1 MIELLKKSL
10 IQLFELYNVTMK
22 YFLPLIIAVSILISP
37 LNTLAEELIL
47 AGGCFWCLEH
57 DLESL
62 KGVNSV
68 DSGYSGG
75 SLQNPTYENHNGHQ
89 EVVLVDYD
97 SQLVTLPEILR
108 LYFRNID
115 PLDGKGQFCDR
126 GDSYRPVI
134 FFKDA
139 TEESDA
145 INAIVSASN
154 ELRVPLEK
162 ISVELKSKGRFWLAE
177 EYHQDFAERNEL
189 KYKFYRFSCGR
200 DQRLDKLWG
209 DNARSINLWNE

>member
-1 MIELLKKSL
+1 MKYLLSL
-10 IQLFELYNVTMK
+10 IVAL
-22 YFLPLIIAVSILISP
+22 SIFVNP
-37 LNTLAEELIL
+37 VNAFAEELIL

-62 KGVNSV
+62 KGINFVE
-68 DSGYSGG
+68 SGYSGG
-75 SLQNPTYENHNGHQ
+75 DLQNPTYENHEGHQ
-89 EVVLVDYD
+89 EVVLVNYD
-97 SQLVTLPEILR
+97 SKLVTLPEILR

-145 INAIVSASN
+145 INSIVSASN
-154 ELRVPLEK
+154 GTRNSLEAETIEFIASLSSVASLKK
-162 ISVELKSKGRFWLAE
+162 ITGL
-177 EYHQDFAERNEL
+177 
-189 KYKFYRFSCGR
+189 
-200 DQRLDKLWG
+200 
-209 DNARSINLWNE
+209 

>member
-1 MIELLKKSL
+1 
-10 IQLFELYNVTMK
+10 MK
-22 YFLPLIIAVSILISP
+22 YFLPPILAFSIFLHP

-47 AGGCFWCLEH
+47 AGGCLWRLEH
-57 DLESL
+57 DLDSL
-62 KGVNSV
+62 QGINFVQ
-68 DSGYSGG
+68 SGYSGG
-75 SLQNPTYENHNGHQ
+75 DLQNPTYENHEGHQ

-97 SQLVTLPEILR
+97 PQLVTLPEILR

-115 PLDGKGQFCDR
+115 PLDDKGQFCDR

-134 FFKDA
+134 FFKNV

-162 ISVELKSKGRFWLAE
+162 ISV
-177 EYHQDFAERNEL
+177 
-189 KYKFYRFSCGR
+189 
-200 DQRLDKLWG
+200 
-209 DNARSINLWNE
+209 

>member
-1 MIELLKKSL
+1 
-10 IQLFELYNVTMK
+10 MK
-22 YFLPLIIAVSILISP
+22 YFLPLIIAFSILINP

-47 AGGCFWCLEH
+47 AGGCFWCLEL

-62 KGVNSV
+62 RGVNSV
-68 DSGYSGG
+68 VSGYSGG
-75 SLQNPTYENHNGHQ
+75 KLQNPTYENHNGHQ

-134 FFKDA
+134 FFKNE
-139 TEESDA
+139 TEESVA
-145 INAIVSASN
+145 KNAVVSASN

-162 ISVELKSKGRFWLAE
+162 ISVELKLKGQFWLAE
-177 EYHQDFAERNEL
+177 EYHQDFAKRNEL

-200 DQRLDKLWG
+200 DQRLDKLWD
-209 DNARSINLWNE
+209 DNARSTNLWNE

>member
-1 MIELLKKSL
+1 
-10 IQLFELYNVTMK
+10 MK
-22 YFLPLIIAVSILISP
+22 YFLPLIIALSILINP
-37 LNTLAEELIL
+37 VNTLAEELIL

-62 KGVNSV
+62 KGINFVQ
-68 DSGYSGG
+68 SGYSGG
-75 SLQNPTYENHNGHQ
+75 DLQNPTYENHEGHQ

-134 FFKDA
+134 FFKSCRIIEA
-139 TEESDA
+139 KSEKVKMKKGYAFLKKELGEEGVVQRA
-145 INAIVSASN
+145 AKEIIN
-154 ELRVPLEK
+154 
-162 ISVELKSKGRFWLAE
+162 
-177 EYHQDFAERNEL
+177 
-189 KYKFYRFSCGR
+189 
-200 DQRLDKLWG
+200 
-209 DNARSINLWNE
+209 SII